1 MTTTLPPLPDHP
13 AHRAEPAD
21 RLLDLVL
28 PGPVEPTTRTLLTA
42 AAAGDPVLLR
52 ALVQLGLAL
61 GDLARRDGHWRW
73 STTGP
78 RTAPPS
84 GLSGTRPGAG
94 TQPVRRTAGQLAAI
108 RTLAESWSRP
118 QSAAGCTFADRP
130 GAAVPPVRLPRLT
143 VREQEILRLLAD
155 GLTARAIGHR
165 LLLSPRTVAKHQERM
180 YRKFGTSD
188 RLTTVLRAQR
198 LGLLP
203 PPDALAVTGRRDG

>member
-1 MTTTLPPLPDHP
+1 MTTTLSPLSDHP
-13 AHRAEPAD
+13 THRAEPAD

-78 RTAPPS
+78 RTAALTGS
-84 GLSGTRPGAG
+84 SGTR
-94 TQPVRRTAGQLAAI
+94 PVRRTAGQLAAI

-118 QSAAGCTFADRP
+118 QPAAGCTVTDRP

-143 VREQEILRLLAD
+143 VREQQILRLLAD

-203 PPDALAVTGRRDG
+203 PPDPLAVAGRGDG